1 MRRSVAALLLLV
13 LPWMAVGV
21 TLESGGCDEEGA
33 DCCGPV
39 CFSCLCCT
47 GWSTAVVGPVRA
59 PGALVLFARVVPE
72 PFLPQLDVL
81 PRQIL
86 HVPRALPSAS
96 NQLA

>member
-13 LPWMAVGV
+13 LPWIAV
-21 TLESGGCDEEGA
+21 LENGGCDDEGA

-47 GWSTAVVGPVRA
+47 GWSTAVVGSGRGPDT
-59 PGALVLFARVVPE
+59 LVLFARVVPE
-72 PFLPQLDVL
+72 PVLPRLDVL

-86 HVPRALPSAS
+86 HVPRALFSAS